1 MKKYI
6 LSIVLVA
13 PLFLGSGW
21 GRLYAEDVTI
31 QAGNL
36 SIAWSETYKSFTI
49 RAQQADGT
57 TRSIATRS
65 KPKATYDNAM
75 GQSRDYFTTDR
86 YATMTYTHEPATDE
100 FGQGTAHRFTFS
112 DPCQD
117 QQDQVTMQVSFFE
130 YPNRPFVLTQLSLIS
145 AGGPIRT
152 NHLETISTTVQWRMM
167 TESEHNRMLKVPFDN
182 DGFGRYHTYHLNTS
196 MTSYEVA
203 GIYDGANGYGAVY
216 GSVDHDHWKSG
227 IYVDAI
233 GNASI
238 RSLQLISGMSDSETR
253 DDLPDYGHLPH
264 GKLQGD
270 TVQSARFFVGFFDDW
285 RVGMETFADAC
296 AIVQPA
302 MSNWTHGTPFGW
314 QSWGV
319 LAEKNSYET
328 DIEISDYYAQVLQP
342 GGFINSQGNIV
353 MSLDASDG
361 HSDQQKR
368 DFIAHCKDNGQMV
381 GCYSTPFSLWWD
393 ENSINNYAIS
403 WTKDGERMTG
413 VMRDAVLKINGNPV
427 KYDGAYCAD
436 PTHPV
441 TKQSIVNFVR
451 NEAAKGTKWIKADF
465 LNCGIIQADS
475 YYKEGVTTAVE
486 AYNDGMRY
494 LKEQCSRYGIFVAL
508 SIAPLFP
515 HGYANSRRIACDTW
529 GQIGHT
535 EYCMN
540 AISGGW
546 WTDRLYQYND
556 PDHIVL
562 IGANEQLGN
571 TLGENRA
578 RFTSG
583 AVTGMMLVADNFSP
597 SDQSG
602 RGNCELSRQRAMK
615 VMLNTDIN
623 RMADLGRSFRPLY
636 GHKEYDGQHDH
647 AQCLFVQRADSFV
660 YMAAFNYTASAT
672 SFTIPLSDLGIAEGE
687 EISETKELWT
697 GENVETPNRQFSI
710 VVPAK
715 DVRVVRLRL
724 AHPETDAIDASH
736 VGTPTVIRSEQ
747 FDLQGRRI
755 SLDSLQRGITLRQV
769 TYSDGTV
776 IARKC
781 LIQ

>member
-319 LAEKNSYET
+319 LAEKNSYAT